1 MQYTSER
8 EPPMSANPET
18 KRIERFGLAPSS
30 GPERVGKYI
39 RPLADYLA
47 SKLGDQLQFSVL
59 KSFSEVA
66 EALEAGKIS
75 FAWLS
80 PLTYAFAADH
90 VQLLLRSVRAN
101 SGSYYSVLFA
111 LENSELRGLKD
122 LYGRRIGWVS
132 RDSMAGYVL
141 PALALREK
149 AIVPGD
155 EFFLGSHAAVVR
167 SVMSGAV
174 EAGATFC
181 SVNPRDEPVKIVS
194 AGWTET
200 VEVGPSRFRTL
211 GLYGPI
217 PGDVLCA
224 APTVP
229 EGMRDRFVD
238 AMLHIHEQVGGKE
251 IVRGLFGADR
261 FSEAEPGEY
270 LKLRVALDIKV

>member
-1 MQYTSER
+1 
-8 EPPMSANPET
+8 MSATPET
-18 KRIERFGLAPSS
+18 KRIERFGLAPSA

-47 SKLGDQLQFSVL
+47 SKLGDQLQFSIL
-59 KSFSEVA
+59 KTFTDVA
-66 EALEAGKIS
+66 DALQAGKVS

-80 PLTYAFAADH
+80 PLTYARAAEK
-90 VQLLLRSVRAN
+90 VQLLLRSVRAD

-111 LENSELRGLKD
+111 LESSELRSPQD
-122 LYGRRIGWVS
+122 LYGRRMGWVS

-141 PALALREK
+141 PLLALREK
-149 AIVPGD
+149 AIVVGD

-174 EAGATFC
+174 DAGATFC

-200 VEVGPSRFRTL
+200 VEVGPNRFRTL
-211 GLYGPI
+211 ALYGPI

-224 APTVP
+224 APEVP
-229 EGMRDRFVD
+229 DTLRDRFVD
-238 AMLHIHEQVGGKE
+238 AMLHIHEQAGGKE

-270 LKLRVALDIKV
+270 LKLRLALEQVPGLQQT

>member
-1 MQYTSER
+1 MD
-8 EPPMSANPET
+8 AIPET
-18 KRIERFGLAPSS
+18 KRIERFGLAPSA

-47 SKLGDQLQFSVL
+47 SRLGDQLQFSIL
-59 KSFSEVA
+59 KSFSEVS
-66 EALEAGKIS
+66 EALQAGKIS

-80 PLTYAFAADH
+80 PLTYAWAAEG
-90 VQLLLRSVRAN
+90 VQLLLRSVRAD

-111 LENSELRGLKD
+111 LEASELRGPRD

-141 PALALREK
+141 PVLALREK
-149 AIVPGD
+149 TIVPGD

-174 EAGATFC
+174 DAGATFC

-200 VEVGPSRFRTL
+200 VEVGPNRFRTL
-211 GLYGPI
+211 GIYGPI

-224 APTVP
+224 APGVP
-229 EGMRDRFVD
+229 EPMRERFVD
-238 AMLHIHEQVGGKE
+238 AMLHIHEQPGGRE

-270 LKLRVALDIKV
+270 LKLRLAVDQLPGLKD